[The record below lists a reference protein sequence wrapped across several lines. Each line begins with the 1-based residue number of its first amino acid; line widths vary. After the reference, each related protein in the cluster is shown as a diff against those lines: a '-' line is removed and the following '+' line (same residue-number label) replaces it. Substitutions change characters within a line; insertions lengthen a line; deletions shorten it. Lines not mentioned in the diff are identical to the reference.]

1 MKISIERVLTDEAT
15 QALYPTYALAFKPLL
30 TEAAARHMLSAEEF
44 AKEMNDPRI
53 EKYLVRDDHDQ
64 AIGLTTLTTD
74 LSVID
79 WINEH
84 FYASRYPE
92 AVARNALFYLGYT
105 LVDPDHRRSNALLLM
120 ASEVNRR
127 VARVSGVVA
136 FDICRHNVTHGVGRL
151 TARIFSSSDRI
162 DTLDTQTYY
171 AADYQHL
178 LQAGADQVPPRSAA
192 LGGIGTLRPTTLA
205 ERPDL
210 ADDISAVLASRW
222 PAYMLAGQAGHTAD
236 LEDLLLANPGHQVM
250 LLDDQD
256 QVQGV
261 GLSLPLW
268 WDGTVAGLP
277 SGWDDAIERSVAQ
290 LQDGV
295 APNVSCALSITIPP
309 SAARKRLAV
318 KVVDAL
324 KAVARDAGGHTLL
337 APIRPILKP
346 EFPLVDMESYVG
358 WRTPDGQVF
367 DPWIRL
373 HLREGADLLQVA
385 PESMVISGRLEEW
398 ERWVDAPLPG
408 SGEFVIDGGLAPL
421 QVDADAG
428 TAVYREPNVWVA
440 HRLTS

>member
-127 VARVSGVVA
+127 VAGCRGVVA

-151 TARIFSSSDRI
+151 TARIFSPSDRI

-178 LQAGADQVPPRSAA
+178 LQAGADQVRAPLRGVGPGSAHSGRPRSPSVPISPTRSARCSRP
-192 LGGIGTLRPTTLA
+192 GGR
-205 ERPDL
+205 R
-210 ADDISAVLASRW
+210 SCW
-222 PAYMLAGQAGHTAD
+222 PASPVTTCRPGGSAAGQPGPPGDGAGRAG
-236 LEDLLLANPGHQVM
+236 PGP
-250 LLDDQD
+250 
-256 QVQGV
+256 GS
-261 GLSLPLW
+261 GLVASDPLGRHRGRPAAAA
-268 WDGTVAGLP
+268 GTTPSTLGRPAAGR
-277 SGWDDAIERSVAQ
+277 G
-290 LQDGV
+290 
-295 APNVSCALSITIPP
+295 APNASLRAVDHHRRRRP
-309 SAARKRLAV
+309 ARQRLAV
-318 KVVDAL
+318 K
-324 KAVARDAGGHTLL
+324 RG
-337 APIRPILKP
+337 
-346 EFPLVDMESYVG
+346 
-358 WRTPDGQVF
+358 
-367 DPWIRL
+367 
-373 HLREGADLLQVA
+373 
-385 PESMVISGRLEEW
+385 GRLEGGRLVTPVGTPCW
-398 ERWVDAPLPG
+398 RR
-408 SGEFVIDGGLAPL
+408 SGPFSSPVTPWSTMAELRGLAYAGRPGVRP
-421 QVDADAG
+421 VDPAAPALRG
-428 TAVYREPNVWVA
+428 PAAPVVCPSRWPSRVGSRSGSVGSTTRCRAAV
-440 HRLTS
+440 SS